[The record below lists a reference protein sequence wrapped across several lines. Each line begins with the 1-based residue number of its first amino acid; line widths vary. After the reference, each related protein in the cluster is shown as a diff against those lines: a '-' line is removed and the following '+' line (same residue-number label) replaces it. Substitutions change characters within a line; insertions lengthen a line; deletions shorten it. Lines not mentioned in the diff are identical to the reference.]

1 MIPLSHLI
9 SRGGVKRAS
18 NVTNR
23 FHCGVAVTRM
33 KRREGESSP
42 NLGILGI
49 YFIDF
54 RAGFAGCASAETP
67 TVRS

>member
-33 KRREGESSP
+33 KRREAESSP
-42 NLGILGI
+42 NLGILDI
-49 YFIDF
+49 RFTDF
-54 RAGFAGCASAETP
+54 RAGSAGPTLAETP
-67 TVRS
+67 MARF